1 MKMADAVAVTNLS
14 KQYGRHQVFKYLDF
28 QVKQGE
34 IFGILGMNGAGKT
47 TLLEC
52 MEGLR
57 DYDSGTVKMNGSIGI
72 QLQSASIPSYMK
84 GKEAVR
90 LIAGW
95 KKAGIQE
102 EILCESGMEEL
113 KEKGYAEM
121 STGQK
126 RRLHLALALIGD
138 PDILFLDEPAAGLD
152 VEGRIRLHRQI
163 RRLREKGKTILL
175 ASHDMGEVENLCD
188 RIMILHKGTILFCGT
203 VDELSK
209 RMGKCYQIEILT
221 TEGTQKFEA
230 KDIGESMLDILED
243 YKSKNIKIRDI
254 KISRGTLEQH
264 FLELMEGG
272 SR

>member
-90 LIAGW
+90 LIARW
-95 KKAGIQE
+95 KKTEIQE
-102 EILCESGMEEL
+102 EILYKLGM
-113 KEKGYAEM
+113 
-121 STGQK
+121 
-126 RRLHLALALIGD
+126 
-138 PDILFLDEPAAGLD
+138 
-152 VEGRIRLHRQI
+152 
-163 RRLREKGKTILL
+163 
-175 ASHDMGEVENLCD
+175 
-188 RIMILHKGTILFCGT
+188 
-203 VDELSK
+203 
-209 RMGKCYQIEILT
+209 
-221 TEGTQKFEA
+221 
-230 KDIGESMLDILED
+230 
-243 YKSKNIKIRDI
+243 
-254 KISRGTLEQH
+254 
-264 FLELMEGG
+264 
-272 SR
+272 